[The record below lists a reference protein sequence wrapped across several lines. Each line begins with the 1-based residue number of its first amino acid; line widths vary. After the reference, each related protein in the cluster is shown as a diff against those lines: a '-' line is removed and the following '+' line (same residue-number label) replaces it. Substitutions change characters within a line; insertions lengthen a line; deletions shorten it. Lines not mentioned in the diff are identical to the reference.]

1 MGGTG
6 WAWFQLTDLVDTL
19 GDPFARNPSSCE
31 NQDYLA
37 PRRCDVRSVFHLG
50 CLGVLRSLDHHFL
63 KCMCSR
69 GFNVLWAV
77 HAGINSAILIL

>member
-1 MGGTG
+1 MSLWASWAVDRMGGTG

-37 PRRCDVRSVFHLG
+37 PRWCDVRSVFHLG
-50 CLGVLRSLDHHFL
+50 CLGVLRSLDHHSFERYVTD
-63 KCMCSR
+63 MTD
-69 GFNVLWAV
+69 GPYY
-77 HAGINSAILIL
+77 

>member
-1 MGGTG
+1 MDGSG

-37 PRRCDVRSVFHLG
+37 PRWCDVCSVFHLG

-63 KCMCSR
+63 KSC
-69 GFNVLWAV
+69 
-77 HAGINSAILIL
+77 ILQNKVKIAATPTPQEVV